1 MLTYVKSALP
11 VFILLSSLSINAETN
26 LSEAIKA
33 PDYTMD
39 GSTNVIVSDETKQS
53 GQKSIDE
60 LLKESKN
67 VDTNMFKSIEKPG
80 YAIAGSIKSIITNET
95 GQSEQKSIDEILKET
110 KTDLSVTNLS
120 GAYDN
125 TNTLEQY
132 QQTMMSTMKTM
143 TPVVLSIYQD
153 TGIIANITG
162 TTAPRIE
169 SNIYITLREC
179 IAMGLE
185 ENLGLT
191 IARYN
196 PALEWEGIRL
206 ERSVFDPQFY
216 GIYQWSGAKTPRP
229 YEKYFITGDRKI
241 VVGNQTRYSS
251 GFEGNISG
259 KFITG
264 LKYSIGMG
272 QDKNYLDPGGVDG
285 WNAQYGT
292 TVAGS
297 LEIPLL
303 KNFGIGVN
311 LAPMRIQRNNWRI
324 SKEQL
329 NDDVQNLTTDIIN
342 YYWTLYFIREDASA
356 KEYTLRLALE
366 LLKINTAKVKV
377 GMAAPIEI
385 TQAKARIALQEEQ
398 LIVAQNNILNAED
411 RLRQIINYNMYD
423 LLRPKALRPIE
434 YHLVPA
440 EKPNV
445 IDISFDEVKCIS
457 QAIKYRQ
464 SLQIAGLQYRNANEN
479 MKIAK
484 NNLLPEVNVRGGLG
498 YDGLGGNYG
507 NAYDDQYTG
516 SHPDW
521 SVGLEVSFPIF
532 YNEPVATYRRAKY
545 NKDQAKISVKQEKQ
559 NIAVEVRTALRNV
572 IADRKRIQA
581 TREGTK
587 EAQETLRAEQEKFNV
602 GQSTTFLV
610 LQYQDDLATALS
622 SEIRSLADWRI
633 SLSELYRVTAQTLPV
648 QNIAID
654 EFYEIPN
661 QTDKG
666 ITGWIWSEGP
676 RK

>member
-1 MLTYVKSALP
+1 MLTYVKSSLP
-11 VFILLSSLSINAETN
+11 AVILLISFSINADTN
-26 LSEAIKA
+26 LSEAVKV
-33 PDYTMD
+33 PGYTMD
-39 GSTNVIVSDETKQS
+39 GSIDEILTNEIVQS
-53 GQKSIDE
+53 EQKSIDE
-60 LLKESKN
+60 LLK
-67 VDTNMFKSIEKPG
+67 D
-80 YAIAGSIKSIITNET
+80 
-95 GQSEQKSIDEILKET
+95 T
-110 KTDLSVTNLS
+110 KTDLSITNYA

-132 QQTMMSTMKTM
+132 QQTIMSTMASM
-143 TPVVLSIYQD
+143 TPAVLSIYQD
-153 TGIIANITG
+153 TGVIANITG
-162 TTAPRIE
+162 TTSPRIE

-216 GIYQWSGAKTPRP
+216 GIYQWSGSKNPRP

-272 QDKNYLDPGGVDG
+272 QERNYTDPGGVDG
-285 WNAQYGT
+285 WKAQYGT

-329 NDDVQNLTTDIIN
+329 EDDVQNLTTDIIN

-411 RLRQIINYNMYD
+411 RLRQIINYNMHD

-440 EKPNV
+440 EKPAV
-445 IDISFDEVKCIS
+445 VSISFDEVKCIS

-464 SLQIAGLQYRNANEN
+464 SLKIAGLQYRNANES

-507 NAYDDQYTG
+507 NAYDDQYTAR
-516 SHPDW
+516 HPDW
-521 SVGLEVSFPIF
+521 SVGLEVSFPLF
-532 YNEPVATYRRAKY
+532 YNEPVATFRRAKY
-545 NKDQAKISVKQEKQ
+545 NKKQAKLTIQQEKQ
-559 NIAVEVRTALRNV
+559 SIAIQVRTALRNV

-633 SLSELYRVTAQTLPV
+633 SLSELYRVTAQTLPA

-654 EFYEIPN
+654 EFYQIPD
-661 QTDKG
+661 QTASSV
-666 ITGWIWSEGP
+666 TGWIWSEGQ

>member
-1 MLTYVKSALP
+1 MLTYVKYAVP
-11 VFILLSSLSINAETN
+11 AFILLISINIIAETN
-26 LSEAIKA
+26 LSDAIMA
-33 PDYTMD
+33 PVYTM
-39 GSTNVIVSDETKQS
+39 T
-53 GQKSIDE
+53 
-60 LLKESKN
+60 
-67 VDTNMFKSIEKPG
+67 
-80 YAIAGSIKSIITNET
+80 GSIKSIVTNET
-95 GQSEQKSIDEILKET
+95 GQSEEKSIDVLLKET
-110 KTDLSVTNLS
+110 KTDLSLTNLS

-132 QQTMMSTMKTM
+132 QRTMMSTMKSM
-143 TPVVLSIYQD
+143 TPAVLSIYQD

-162 TTAPRIE
+162 TTDPRIE

-216 GIYQWSGAKTPRP
+216 GIYQWSGSKTPRP
-229 YEKYFITGDRKI
+229 YEKYFITGDRNI

-272 QDKNYLDPGGVDG
+272 QEKNYLDPGGVDG
-285 WNAQYGT
+285 WKAQYGT

-385 TQAKARIALQEEQ
+385 TQAKAKIALQEEQ

-411 RLRQIINYNMYD
+411 RLRQIINYNMHD

-440 EKPNV
+440 EKPDV
-445 IDISFDEVKCIS
+445 VDISFDEVKCID

-464 SLQIAGLQYRNANEN
+464 SLQIAGLKYRNANES

-516 SHPDW
+516 RHPDW

-581 TREGTK
+581 TQEGTK

-633 SLSELYRVTAQTLPV
+633 SLSELYRVTAQTLPA

-654 EFYEIPN
+654 EFYQIPN

>member
-11 VFILLSSLSINAETN
+11 AVILLISLSINADTN
-26 LSEAIKA
+26 LSEAIETSG
-33 PDYTMD
+33 YTIE
-39 GSTNVIVSDETKQS
+39 GSVNSILTNES
-53 GQKSIDE
+53 GQSEQESIDE
-60 LLKESKN
+60 LLK
-67 VDTNMFKSIEKPG
+67 
-80 YAIAGSIKSIITNET
+80 A
-95 GQSEQKSIDEILKET
+95 T
-110 KTDLSVTNLS
+110 KTDLSQSNFA
-120 GAYDN
+120 GAYDD

-132 QQTMMSTMKTM
+132 QKTIMSTMTSM

-153 TGIIANITG
+153 TGIIAKITG
-162 TTAPRIE
+162 TTSPRIQ
-169 SNIYITLREC
+169 SNIFITLREC

-191 IARYN
+191 IERYN

-216 GIYQWSGAKTPRP
+216 GLYQWSGSKSPRP
-229 YEKYFITGDRKI
+229 YEKYFITGDKKI
-241 VVGNQTRYSS
+241 VVGNHTRYSS

-272 QDKNYLDPGGVDG
+272 QDKMYSDQGGVDG
-285 WNAQYGT
+285 WKAQYGT

-329 NDDVQNLTTDIIN
+329 EDNVQNLTTDIIN
-342 YYWTLYFIREDASA
+342 FYWTLYFIREDASA

-411 RLRQIINYNMYD
+411 RLRQIINYNMHD

-440 EKPNV
+440 EKPAVVN
-445 IDISFDEVKCIS
+445 ISFDEVKCIS

-464 SLQIAGLQYRNANEN
+464 SV
-479 MKIAK
+479 K
-484 NNLLPEVNVRGGLG
+484 GGLG

-507 NAYDDQYTG
+507 NAYDDQYTAR
-516 SHPDW
+516 HPDW
-521 SVGLEVSFPIF
+521 SVGLEVSFPLF

-545 NKDQAKISVKQEKQ
+545 NKKQAKLTIQQEKQ
-559 NIAVEVRTALRNV
+559 SIAIQVRTALRNV

-622 SEIRSLADWRI
+622 SEIRALADWRI

-654 EFYEIPN
+654 DFYQIPD
-661 QTDKG
+661 QAAPG
-666 ITGWIWSEGP
+666 VTGWIWSDGP